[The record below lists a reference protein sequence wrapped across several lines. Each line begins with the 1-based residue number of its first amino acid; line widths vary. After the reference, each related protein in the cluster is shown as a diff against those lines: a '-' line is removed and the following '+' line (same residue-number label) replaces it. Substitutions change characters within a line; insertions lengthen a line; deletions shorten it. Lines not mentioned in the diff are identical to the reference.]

1 MGQTVADADGGRVMP
16 WFGAVAAY
24 FLHRNQKRNIMIRK
38 EHQAEQ
44 IDNYLQPDSPVIP
57 AEPTSMASAEERIA
71 HTRQNE
77 ESNLADSQ
85 MDV

>member
-1 MGQTVADADGGRVMP
+1 
-16 WFGAVAAY
+16 
-24 FLHRNQKRNIMIRK
+24 MIRK